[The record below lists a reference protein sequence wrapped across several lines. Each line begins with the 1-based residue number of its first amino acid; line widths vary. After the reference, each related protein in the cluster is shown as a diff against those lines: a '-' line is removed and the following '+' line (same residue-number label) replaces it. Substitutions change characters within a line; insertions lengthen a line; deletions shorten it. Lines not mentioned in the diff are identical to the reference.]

1 MRNADS
7 CCEKYS
13 EPVYFTE
20 EEESPYTH
28 AKTGRVRTAVSHLV
42 CIVCGYVTIVDGEYG
57 AGSWRQK

>member
-1 MRNADS
+1 MRTPES

-42 CIVCGYVTIVDGEYG
+42 CIVCGYVTIVDGDYG
-57 AGSWRQK
+57 AGAWRKK

>member
-1 MRNADS
+1 MRISES
-7 CCEKYS
+7 CCDKHS

-20 EEESPYTH
+20 EEEYPFTH

-57 AGSWRQK
+57 ASSWRKK